1 MKAYGIGRLTDNI
14 VVRMTQNGKKV
25 ATFTLACRRDKD
37 NTDFVSCVAWEK
49 RAETLYAYTHK
60 GSRIMVEG
68 DVRTRNYDDPNAPGR
83 KVYVTEILVDS
94 ITLCDSKPAE
104 TRQTPVPIPTPEVDP
119 SNVLEFDEDS
129 LPF

>member
-1 MKAYGIGRLTDNI
+1 MKAYGLGRLTKDVEI
-14 VVRMTQNGKKV
+14 RMTTSGKKV

-37 NTDFVSCVAWEK
+37 NSDFVSCVAWER
-49 RAETLYAYTHK
+49 RAETLEAYTHK

-94 ITLCDSKPAE
+94 ITLCDSKPE
-104 TRQTPVPIPTPEVDP
+104 TRETAVPIPEYTPQVNPQDVEVSD
-119 SNVLEFDEDS
+119 DD